1 MQTLTVLFFCFTKAV
16 IDHKVCGCWRA
27 FDGRTAASIRPLAA
41 ARRVKFLRFIPS
53 FLVPSRKV
61 SPHSLRSGFF
71 EPFRARET
79 KSYDRAREV
88 KSIESFCLLPAALPS
103 PGASAAVLEL
113 LDEVASLPRLPLQR
127 LLVATVGATDLAVSS
142 LPGRRPPHLRLSA
155 NRFPVSVYYYP
166 TADAAFY

>member
-1 MQTLTVLFFCFTKAV
+1 MQTLTVLFLCFTKAV
-16 IDHKVCGCWRA
+16 RDHKVCRCWRA

-71 EPFRARET
+71 EPFRAREA
-79 KSYDRAREV
+79 KDRAREV
-88 KSIESFCLLPAALPS
+88 KSIESFCLLPSALPS

-113 LDEVASLPRLPLQR
+113 LDAAASLPRLPLQQ

-155 NRFPVSVYYYP
+155 NRFPVSVCYYP